1 MTPGSGQERPAKGGR
16 PVSNIRHRP
25 LNALLFS
32 QQPRSDINAA
42 SLFACA
48 QRSLTRYPCPSL
60 SLFAPPSSVDPTM
73 PTISSPALRPT
84 VERAPGGKHRPP
96 FRYASTASKAPS
108 SSPIGGREDTNTSI
122 NNNARTEPP
131 SDRAVWSGMPLGCPV
146 CFEALLPI
154 YFGQPSR
161 LPSRVSASRY
171 TLTLSRWR
179 RNLNKHSLPPGCHPA

>member
-1 MTPGSGQERPAKGGR
+1 M
-16 PVSNIRHRP
+16 SNVRHRP
-25 LNALLFS
+25 LNALLFF

-48 QRSLTRYPCPSL
+48 QRSLTRHPCPSL
-60 SLFAPPSSVDPTM
+60 SLSLPLPRPSTPRCPRYPSRR
-73 PTISSPALRPT
+73 SGRPSNG
-84 VERAPGGKHRPP
+84 PQGGKHRPP
-96 FRYASTASKAPS
+96 FRYANTASKAPS